1 MIKGKKKGLF
11 PKQTESKSYQLHHS
25 PFIIGIS
32 PKLRERISKHYTMNL
47 KNDFKIVLLLY
58 NIYK

>member
-11 PKQTESKSYQLHHS
+11 PKQRESKSYQLHHS

-32 PKLRERISKHYTMNL
+32 PKLRERISNWKT
-47 KNDFKIVLLLY
+47 LY
-58 NIYK
+58 YESKKWLQNCFVTI

>member
-11 PKQTESKSYQLHHS
+11 PKQRESKSYQLHHS

-32 PKLRERISKHYTMNL
+32 PKLRERISNWKT
-47 KNDFKIVLLLY
+47 LY
-58 NIYK
+58 YESKK